1 MTCIVAMID
10 PKTNAVVVG
19 GDTLSIDAG
28 TMSCGPRSDE
38 KVFRNGPYVIGY
50 TTSFRMGQLLRYN
63 DLPVPDTWDVN
74 RFMVTTF
81 IDAVRGIAEAK
92 GFMAKND
99 GGRDHFGTFIVGFE
113 DKLYIVYDDLQVAVN
128 ADGLAA
134 CGCGQDLALGAA
146 RALIENT
153 DFSAEEI
160 VLEALRVAT
169 VYSAGVR
176 GPYTVMATELP

>member
-10 PKTNAVVVG
+10 PKTNTVVVG
-19 GDTLSIDAG
+19 GDTLSVDAHNL
-28 TMSCGPRSDE
+28 SCGPRSDE

-81 IDAVRGIAEAK
+81 IDAVRGIGEAK
-92 GFMAKND
+92 GFMSKND
-99 GGRDHFGTFIVGFE
+99 GHDQFGTFIVGFE

-146 RALIENT
+146 RALIDNT
-153 DFSAEEI
+153 DLSPEEV
-160 VLEALRVAT
+160 VLEALKAASI
-169 VYSAGVR
+169 YSAGVR
-176 GPYTVMATELP
+176 GPYTIMSTELP